1 MKTILTLF
9 VRQVYLLSYKV
20 FDLFIMCQCKSSHI
34 GHTWTL
40 KLQLV
45 AVQKQLQQKNVSLG
59 IKNSFTLHHKVG
71 NCRELVYL
79 IVCQYELT
87 FLNILYKSPW
97 WHNYTD
103 YHKVHQMQKV
113 AITHSITRQ
122 PLTGWDSHTQLPV
135 SFSIHLICSQKACT

>member
-1 MKTILTLF
+1 MKTINIAYETCFFALIQNSWPVYHVSL
-9 VRQVYLLSYKV
+9 QV
-20 FDLFIMCQCKSSHI
+20 KSH
-34 GHTWTL
+34 WTHL
-40 KLQLV
+40 NTEIATGCSTKTI
-45 AVQKQLQQKNVSLG
+45 ATKNVSLG
-59 IKNSFTLHHKVG
+59 IKNSFTLHHKEG

-79 IVCQYELT
+79 IVCQYKLT